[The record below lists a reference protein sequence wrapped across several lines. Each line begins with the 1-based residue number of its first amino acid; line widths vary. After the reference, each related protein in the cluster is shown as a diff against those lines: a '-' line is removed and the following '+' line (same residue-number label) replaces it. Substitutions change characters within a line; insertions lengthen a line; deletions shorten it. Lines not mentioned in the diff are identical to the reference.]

1 MAVFNKNKTKSNK
14 GRTTY
19 DLSILTDIATV
30 AVSEVDGVAPN
41 IIKEDQSKENYLQKI
56 KIDFDGDKVYCDLS
70 IYVHDYVIVPEVAFK
85 VQEAVKT
92 AIETMT
98 KFKITAVDVRILG
111 VIFQAE
117 EVFELDFEK
126 MINGEDNNA

>member
-1 MAVFNKNKTKSNK
+1 MAVFNKDKTKTNK

-30 AVSEVDGVAPN
+30 AVSEVEGVAPN
-41 IIKEDQSKENYLQKI
+41 NVKEDASTETYLQKI

-70 IYVHDYVIVPEVAFK
+70 IYVHDSVIVPEVAFK

-92 AIETMT
+92 AVETMT
-98 KFKITAVDVRILG
+98 KFKVTAVDVRILG
-111 VIFQAE
+111 VLFKTE
-117 EVFELDFEK
+117 EVIDLDFEK
-126 MINGEDNNA
+126 KINSEENNA

>member
-1 MAVFNKNKTKSNK
+1 MAVFNKDKTKSNK

-30 AVSEVDGVAPN
+30 AVSEVEGVAPN
-41 IIKEDQSKENYLQKI
+41 IAGDDGSKETFLQKI

-70 IYVHDYVIVPEVAFK
+70 IYVHDYVVVPEVAFK

-111 VIFQAE
+111 VIFKAE

-126 MINGEDNNA
+126 KINGEDNNA

>member
-1 MAVFNKNKTKSNK
+1 MAVFNKDKTKSNK

-30 AVSEVDGVAPN
+30 AVSEVEGVAPN
-41 IIKEDQSKENYLQKI
+41 ITGEDGGKETFLQKI

>member
-1 MAVFNKNKTKSNK
+1 MAVFNKDKTKSNK

-30 AVSEVDGVAPN
+30 AVSEVEGVAPN
-41 IIKEDQSKENYLQKI
+41 ITGDDGSKENFLQKI

-70 IYVHDYVIVPEVAFK
+70 IYVHDYVVVPEVAFK

-111 VIFQAE
+111 VIFKAE

>member
-1 MAVFNKNKTKSNK
+1 MAVFNKDKTKSNK

-30 AVSEVDGVAPN
+30 AVSEVEGVAPN
-41 IIKEDQSKENYLQKI
+41 ITGADGSKENFLQKI

-111 VIFQAE
+111 VIFKAE

-126 MINGEDNNA
+126 KINGEDNNA